1 MKTSTNKNKRLEIR
15 IAEEDLKYLKVAS
28 HLMGLKPSQLVRI
41 FVDTTVNALKI
52 KIRKGEINFEDIQA
66 ILND

>member
-41 FVDTTVNALKI
+41 FIDTTINALKI
-52 KIRKGEINFEDIQA
+52 KIKRGEINIEDIQA

>member
-1 MKTSTNKNKRLEIR
+1 MKTSTNKNKRLEVR
-15 IAEEDLKYLKVAS
+15 IAEDDLKYLKVAS

-41 FVDTTVNALKI
+41 FIDTTINALKI
-52 KIRKGEINFEDIQA
+52 KIKRGEISIEDIQA